1 MILLRPNTTAMLF
14 VALGMI
20 SALALPV
27 PNDINDH
34 SVQAQGENSK
44 SMDRRSPMDGPSPL
58 PHPSANIQPVP
69 KESQMSPS
77 TTGPQSKPMRLPPVA
92 IPPSFPEDVQVQLY
106 QRTHKEPTWKAKIDL
121 LKKKTSFWGSIDR
134 RTRINL
140 ESVATVRQKPER
152 KKLFNAYLI
161 LAYNKELVLAQIE
174 WIKQTDFY
182 RSDET
187 VKVRFDASI
196 GRVSQLLPNSRT
208 GYGRQLNLQPD
219 DMIVLG
225 LADPHEE
232 FFGHRSPLALDIVF
246 CMRISSYLE
255 LEYIV
260 PSQYPSGPSILAESS
275 IAKWHRPRP
284 ATCPAQLQKWSSV
297 HVIGQSPATQESK
310 KAQD

>member
-20 SALALPV
+20 SVLALPV
-27 PNDINDH
+27 LNEINDH

-44 SMDRRSPMDGPSPL
+44 SVDQRSPMGPSPL

-69 KESQMSPS
+69 KESQISPS
-77 TTGPQSKPMRLPPVA
+77 TTGPQSKPMQLPPVA

-121 LKKKTSFWGSIDR
+121 LKKKTSFWGSINR
-134 RTRINL
+134 NTRKNL

-152 KKLFNAYLI
+152 KKLLNAYLI
-161 LAYNKELVLAQIE
+161 LAYNEELVLAQIE

-196 GRVSQLLPNSRT
+196 RRVSQPLPHLRT
-208 GYGRQLNLQPD
+208 GYGRQLDLQPD

-225 LADPHEE
+225 LADPREE
-232 FFGHRSPLALDIVF
+232 FFGA
-246 CMRISSYLE
+246 SYLSKLYQRQE
-255 LEYIV
+255 VHHPRWLEEK
-260 PSQYPSGPSILAESS
+260 PDEPRSQS
-275 IAKWHRPRP
+275 
-284 ATCPAQLQKWSSV
+284 
-297 HVIGQSPATQESK
+297 
-310 KAQD
+310 